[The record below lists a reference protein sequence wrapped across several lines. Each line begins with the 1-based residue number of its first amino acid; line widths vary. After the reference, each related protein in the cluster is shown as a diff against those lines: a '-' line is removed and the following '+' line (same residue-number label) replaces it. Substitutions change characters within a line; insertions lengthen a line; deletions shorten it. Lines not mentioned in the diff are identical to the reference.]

1 MEQLSLRAHTGR
13 APGSR
18 SSRRLRRQGQV
29 PAIVYGRDMEPISI
43 AIDARELYT
52 ALHTELGTNALINL
66 EVEGGEDVLTLAREV
81 TRHPFRPEYQHVDFV
96 KVSLTEKV
104 TTEVAL
110 HFEGEA
116 AGVQEGGVFSPR
128 RTSVHISALVTN
140 IPGHI
145 ELDVSG
151 VEIGGSLRVSDLP
164 AIEGVEYLDDPEAV
178 LMSVT
183 LPAAEIEEEVP
194 EVEELEGEELEGL
207 EGEVPEA
214 GEEGEAPEESAEAG
228 EETE

>member
-1 MEQLSLRAHTGR
+1 MEQLSLRAQTGR

-18 SSRRLRRQGQV
+18 SSRRLRREGQV
-29 PAIVYGRDMEPISI
+29 PAVVYGRDMEPINISV
-43 AIDARELYT
+43 DGRELYS
-52 ALHTELGTNALINL
+52 ALHTDLGTNALINL
-66 EVEGGEDVLTLAREV
+66 EVEDGEDVLTLAREV

-104 TTEVAL
+104 TTDVAV

-116 AGVQEGGVFSPR
+116 VGVLEGGVFSPR
-128 RTSVHISALVTN
+128 RTTVHIAALVTN
-140 IPGHI
+140 IPGHVV
-145 ELDVSG
+145 LDVSG
-151 VEIGGSLRVSDLP
+151 VDIGESLRVSDLP
-164 AIEGVEYLDDPEAV
+164 VIEGVEYLDDPEAV

-194 EVEELEGEELEGL
+194 EVEELEGEELEGI

-214 GEEGEAPEESAEAG
+214 GEEGEAHEESSEAG